1 LCITN
6 LPYFLTP
13 SLSCLALAHM
23 INSKYDHLGRQS
35 PISNGKSVLCNLTH
49 FVGQVLSNFPK
60 IVKSLGGIR
69 GC

>member
-1 LCITN
+1 
-6 LPYFLTP
+6 
-13 SLSCLALAHM
+13 M

-35 PISNGKSVLCNLTH
+35 PISNSKSVLCNLTH
-49 FVGQVLSNFPK
+49 FVRQVLSDFPK